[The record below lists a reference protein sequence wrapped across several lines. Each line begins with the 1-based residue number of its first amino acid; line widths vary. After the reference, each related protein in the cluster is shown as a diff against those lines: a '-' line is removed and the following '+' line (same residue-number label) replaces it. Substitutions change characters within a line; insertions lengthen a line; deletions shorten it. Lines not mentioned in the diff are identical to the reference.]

1 MDGAF
6 DVANCVIRAGAMMN
20 KFPRQPNGDGGWT
33 ICPKFLGSLIRS
45 MEESDFRPCMEEAEQ
60 VLLALER
67 LGSVVHDSDCATHN
81 MPAYPNGLCDCSF
94 AELQRYIDTDR
105 QKTNEINILT
115 KENKE
120 LSAEIKELSYQ
131 IVAWMF
137 QNDEVGRIVIADQ
150 FQMEEGFA
158 ENNPRLK
165 LICPLY
171 RRTSSQPQSDKSDCH
186 GPDWTERDGEYLK

>member
-1 MDGAF
+1 ME
-6 DVANCVIRAGAMMN
+6 
-20 KFPRQPNGDGGWT
+20 KFPRPQNGEGGWT

-67 LGSVVHDSDCATHN
+67 LNEVVHDSDCAMHN
-81 MPAYPNGLCDCSF
+81 MPAMPNGECGCIAL
-94 AELQRYIDTDR
+94 ELQKYVDSDR

-115 KENKE
+115 KENRE

-131 IVAWMF
+131 AVAWMF

-150 FQMEEGFA
+150 FQMEEGFV
-158 ENNPRLK
+158 ENNPRLR

-171 RRTSSQPQSDKSDCH
+171 RRTSLQQKHKDAECAEGKSDHH
-186 GPDWTERDGEYLK
+186 GQDWTERDGEYLK

>member
-6 DVANCVIRAGAMMN
+6 DVVIGVIHAGAMMN

-33 ICPKFLGSLIRS
+33 ICPKFLGSIIRS

-67 LGSVVHDSDCATHN
+67 LNEVVHDSDCAMHN
-81 MPAYPNGLCDCSF
+81 MPAMPNGECDCS
-94 AELQRYIDTDR
+94 ALELQRYIGADR

-115 KENKE
+115 KENRE

-171 RRTSSQPQSDKSDCH
+171 RRASSQKNDEAAEFSENK
-186 GPDWTERDGEYLK
+186 